1 MSVVRI
7 IYLGTPD
14 FAVTPLTALAEDP
27 HFKIVRV
34 YTQPDKPSGRNLK
47 VQPTPVKA
55 EALRLGLD
63 VQNVENINDE
73 SVLNEIRSLQ
83 VDSAVVV
90 AFGQILKP
98 EFLEIFVHPPVNVH
112 SSLLPR
118 WRGAAPMQRA
128 LMAGDVETGVA
139 LQVIVSKLDAG
150 PVLGV
155 RKIALTDDLDIIQLY
170 DILKQKSREL
180 LKVEFMDYIRGNLIA
195 VPQDESLK
203 TIAKKIRKE
212 EGLINWS
219 LSARQIFNQLRG
231 LKSWPGVWTLREG
244 KILKVISATPLE
256 DGGGS
261 PGKIIDLKSD
271 YFDVSCG
278 NGVLRITEVQPE
290 SRAAMKVAD
299 YVRGYHLKLSEKLGS

>member
-14 FAVTPLTALAEDP
+14 FAVAPLTALAKDE

-73 SVLNEIRSLQ
+73 KILNEIKDLQ

-90 AFGQILKP
+90 AFGQILSQD
-98 EFLEIFVHPPVNVH
+98 FLNIFTHPAVNIH

-128 LMAGDVETGVA
+128 LMAGDTETGVA
-139 LQVIVSKLDAG
+139 LQVIVPKLDAG

-155 RKIALTDDLDIIQLY
+155 RKLALTDDIDIVSLY
-170 DILKQKSREL
+170 EILKQKSCEL
-180 LKVEFMDYIRGNLIA
+180 LTIEFMDYIRGHLTGLD
-195 VPQDESLK
+195 QDESQK
-203 TIAKKIRKE
+203 TIAKKIKKE
-212 EGLINWS
+212 EGLIDWK
-219 LSARQIFNQLRG
+219 LSARQIFNNLRG
-231 LKSWPGVWTLREG
+231 LKSWPGVWTFREG
-244 KILKVISATPLE
+244 KTLKIVSAQPIEAQGGISGHVL
-256 DGGGS
+256 DV
-261 PGKIIDLKSD
+261 KSD
-271 YFDVSCG
+271 YFDVGCG
-278 NGVLRITEVQPE
+278 QGVLRVTEVQPE
-290 SRAAMKVAD
+290 SRSSMKVAD
-299 YVRGYHLKLSEKLGS
+299 YVRGYHLKSGEILGG